1 MEDALDRVP
10 VGVAVLDKESRRVL
24 LLNSVAARS
33 ESVQNVMGEALKLYA
48 YTGKQTLEDIYDNSS
63 GLWYDVNF
71 QV

>member
-10 VGVAVLDKESRRVL
+10 VGVAVLDNESRRVL

-33 ESVQNVMGEALKLYA
+33 ESVQSIMGKALKLYTD
-48 YTGKQTLEDIYDNSS
+48 TGKQTLEDIYDNSS